1 MNIEKRLKLIFSLF
15 CLYFEPFLL
24 SYFKLGG
31 VFMTQM
37 YSSCTVCYE
46 PLTEEDTKVN
56 IEKENYYFPVCKKCL
71 SETSIEID
79 NALKK

>member
-1 MNIEKRLKLIFSLF
+1 
-15 CLYFEPFLL
+15 
-24 SYFKLGG
+24 
-31 VFMTQM
+31 MTQM

-71 SETSIEID
+71 SETSIEIN